1 MLRNGIILI
10 DAIMSNTKEKP
21 IMDERTRKLIE
32 YRKPLSI
39 IHFDKEGN
47 VTSEEKHNMEN
58 VSLSDCQIEQLA
70 KSLLKSCM
78 EFYSDPENVKR
89 YEEWKA
95 KENKSNM

>member
-10 DAIMSNTKEKP
+10 DEIMSNTKEEP

-32 YRKPLSI
+32 DGQPVSI
-39 IHFDKEGN
+39 VHFDKDGK

-58 VSLSDCQIEQLA
+58 VSLSECQIEQLA
-70 KSLLKSCM
+70 KALLKPCM
-78 EFYSDPENVKR
+78 DFYSDPANVRR

-95 KENKSNM
+95 KREQE